1 VRILIVG
8 AGGHGQVVADILLA
22 QRAAGDAVEVV
33 GYVDDDAALH
43 GQERLGIRVLGPITA
58 IARIEHDAIVVAVGD
73 NVRRAHLHDRLGN
86 LPRRFAV
93 ARHPTAVVGCGASVG
108 DGTMVCT
115 RAVVGCA
122 SAVGRGVILN
132 TACTIDHH
140 AQIGDFVHVAPG
152 VHLGG
157 DVSVGA
163 GSLIGI
169 GAVVLPGVS
178 IGSRAVVGA
187 GAVVTRDVPDCAT
200 VVGVPA
206 SRIGSPVAGAR

>member
-1 VRILIVG
+1 VKILIVG
-8 AGGHGQVVADILLA
+8 AGGHGQVVVDILLA
-22 QRAAGDAVEVV
+22 QRAAGDAVDVV

-43 GQERLGIRVLGPITA
+43 GEERLGIRVVGPITA

-86 LPRRFAV
+86 LPQRFAV
-93 ARHPTAVVGCGASVG
+93 ARHPTAVVGCAS
-108 DGTMVCT
+108 
-115 RAVVGCA
+115 R
-122 SAVGRGVILN
+122 VGRGVILN

-140 AQIGDFVHVAPG
+140 ARIGDFVHVAPG